1 MASLSITDADGVT
14 TTTSLP
20 ARLLAELQRQAA
32 TVSADL
38 ATGGYSGV
46 NLADVAKTL
55 LAIQVDQILAHDDD
69 DDTALSA

>member
-38 ATGGYSGV
+38 ATGGYEGV
-46 NLADVAKTL
+46 TLADVAKTL

-69 DDTALSA
+69 DTTLSA